1 LKMEQVKV
9 LLIEDNPAD
18 ARFIKELLVKEKII
32 AFDVVWEENLSNGL
46 KRLAD
51 GGIDVI
57 LLDLMLPDSRGFDT
71 FSKTQA
77 QAPQKPIVIMTGL
90 DDETLAMRAVRKG
103 AQDYLVKW
111 QMDSNLL
118 VHAIRYSI
126 ARRLGEEKRFTI
138 HKLKEFDG
146 KEGRQAYISFKGKVY
161 DISNS
166 VLWKN
171 GIHQGTHFAGN
182 DLSGSIVNAPHSEE
196 VLLKFHVA
204 GVLGRE
210 KSSRE
215 KLFLKIEELHPH
227 PILVHFSIAYAIAV
241 SLLALLY
248 IFTGNLSF
256 ETGSYYMLILGF
268 LASPVA
274 ALSGLF
280 TWKVSY
286 EGEMTGIIFR
296 KIIFTAS
303 LLVIITTCFVWRV
316 LNPDILKAATGL
328 SYIYLILILSL
339 VPIVTILGYY
349 GGKIVFD

>member
-1 LKMEQVKV
+1 MEQIRV

-18 ARFIKELLVKEKII
+18 ARFIKELLAKEEKIT
-32 AFDVVWEENLSNGL
+32 FDLAWEENLSTGL
-46 KRLAD
+46 KRVSG

-71 FSKTQA
+71 FSKMEA
-77 QAPQKPIVIMTGL
+77 QAPQIPIVIMTGL
-90 DDETLAMRAVRKG
+90 DDETLAIRAVRKG
-103 AQDYLVKW
+103 AEDYLVKW
-111 QMDSNLL
+111 QMDSTLL

-146 KEGRQAYISFKGKVY
+146 KEGRPGYIAFKGKVY

-166 VLWKN
+166 ALWKN
-171 GIHQGTHFAGN
+171 GIHQGTHIAGN
-182 DLSGSIVNAPHSEE
+182 DLTGNILSAPHSEE

-204 GVLGRE
+204 GVLSRE
-210 KSSRE
+210 KSFKE
-215 KLFLKIEELHPH
+215 KFLLKIEEMHPH
-227 PILVHFSIAYAIAV
+227 PILVHFSIAYAVAV
-241 SLLALLY
+241 SLLSILY
-248 IFTGNLSF
+248 FYTGRLSF

-268 LASPVA
+268 LAAPVA

-280 TWKVSY
+280 TWKISY
-286 EGEMTGIIFR
+286 EGEMTGIIAR
-296 KIIFTAS
+296 KMILTAV
-303 LLVIITTCFVWRV
+303 LLVIITACFVWRT
-316 LNPDILKAATGL
+316 LNPDILIAANGL

-339 VPIVTILGYY
+339 VPAVTILGYY